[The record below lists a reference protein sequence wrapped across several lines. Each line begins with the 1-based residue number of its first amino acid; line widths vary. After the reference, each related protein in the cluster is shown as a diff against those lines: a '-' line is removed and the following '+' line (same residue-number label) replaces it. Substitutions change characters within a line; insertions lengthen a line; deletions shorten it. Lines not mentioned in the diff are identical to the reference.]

1 MKLQDFFNQPAN
13 QWTAKAIVNVAETNA
28 EQFRKDRLKTNQI
41 RNIYSAVNMLKLDL
55 SKLLSKKGKISDED
69 FTKEFDTKIMT
80 KIILL
85 KPKLAY
91 AAGRQRSVRQNFYPF
106 MTGAIESVKSASDEG
121 KVKAIQ
127 NFFLLVESVV
137 GFHKFYGD

>member
-1 MKLQDFFNQPAN
+1 MKSLD
-13 QWTAKAIVNVAETNA
+13 QWTAEEIVNAAEQKA

-41 RNIYSAVNMLKLDL
+41 RNVYSEINRLKLEF
-55 SKLLSKKGKISDED
+55 GQSDVNE
-69 FTKEFDTKIMT
+69 IMT